1 MLEFP
6 DESQHDLT
14 PWLLRRLRLAVGIAR
29 ELQVD
34 AGRALQPA

>member
-6 DESQHDLT
+6 DAERDLT
-14 PWLLRRLRLAVGIAR
+14 PWLLRRLRLAVAIAR

-34 AGRALQPA
+34 AGRTLQPA